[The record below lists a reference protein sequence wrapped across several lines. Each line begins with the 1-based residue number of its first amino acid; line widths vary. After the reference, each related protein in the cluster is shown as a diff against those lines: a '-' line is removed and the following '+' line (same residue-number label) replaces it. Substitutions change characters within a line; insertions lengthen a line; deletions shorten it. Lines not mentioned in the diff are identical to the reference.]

1 VEPKDCR
8 ISWVC
13 PLFQGPSLCRVS
25 GVELAWS
32 GVTVERHLVG
42 AGEHTGADLNRHFIV
57 PWDVHPYRGE
67 RSELCGRRFAPYGKN
82 PGVLSLVPSGVHP
95 AHRGTSQT
103 LDPVFVKRTSFGLK
117 I

>member
-25 GVELAWS
+25 SVELAWS

-57 PWDVHPYRGE
+57 LWDVHPYRGE
-67 RSELCGRRFAPYGKN
+67 RPDDAFFRQ
-82 PGVLSLVPSGVHP
+82 SGV
-95 AHRGTSQT
+95 
-103 LDPVFVKRTSFGLK
+103 GLLACRVAV
-117 I
+117 ISN